1 MYIVKTFNKK
11 EDGTVI
17 VFDIAHFE
25 HFENALA
32 YVIDLE
38 PFMDIPDSYHFTPDV
53 RALHYSSRG
62 CDDLADDFEI
72 RYECGITVYIGQI
85 YIKDAQN

>member
-53 RALHYSSRG
+53 RALHYSSRQPRRSG
-62 CDDLADDFEI
+62 LICFFCNVIIPA
-72 RYECGITVYIGQI
+72 Y
-85 YIKDAQN
+85 